1 MNAPLPPFPPDVYGP
16 EAILLKGLTGLNW
29 RLKDYEA
36 RGGYAALKKILRESI
51 ALCRMAIEYS
61 EIGTEAEAGSWTG
74 TASGSRPRWS
84 GSRSSHLD
92 KTRPR
97 C

>member
-1 MNAPLPPFPPDVYGP
+1 VITSGTRSPV
-16 EAILLKGLTGLNW
+16 
-29 RLKDYEA
+29 
-36 RGGYAALKKILRESI
+36 LREII

-84 GSRSSHLD
+84 GSRST
-92 KTRPR
+92 TRARPGPAADLQR
-97 C
+97 SYGAPPG